1 MKILGSGS
9 DTLLKK
15 EHSMK
20 YKLVDFDE
28 LYPELENIDFH
39 GKPSLDFAEAELKL
53 KKGKTKKGG
62 CEKNETEI
70 REINRNSGDSV

>member
-1 MKILGSGS
+1 MKILDSGS

-20 YKLVDFDE
+20 YKLNDFDE

-62 CEKNETEI
+62 CEKDDIEICETD
-70 REINRNSGDSV
+70 RDS